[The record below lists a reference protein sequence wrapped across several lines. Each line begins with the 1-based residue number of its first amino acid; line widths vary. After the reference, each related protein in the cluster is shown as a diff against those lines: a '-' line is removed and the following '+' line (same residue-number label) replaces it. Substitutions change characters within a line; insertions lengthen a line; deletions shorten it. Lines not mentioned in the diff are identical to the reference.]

1 MSALPFW
8 LPYLIP
14 GTVVAGYLGGG
25 GWTFLTA
32 ISIYAVIP
40 LADAVIETDPGN
52 SPETENAGR
61 QRAIRE
67 GLAYKLPAWL
77 AAPVHVAL
85 VAWALWV
92 VTTEP
97 LTPLELIGFTLSVG
111 LTGGALGI
119 TVAHELMHRRIG
131 FERAL
136 AYVLMGAASYA
147 HFCIEHVHGH
157 HRHVGTPRDPATPR
171 RGESVY
177 AFWPRTLLGGAASA
191 WRLEAER
198 QRRRG
203 RAVINRRNRVVV
215 IGLVQAA
222 VYAAVWAVLGWPA
235 LVFFVAQGLIA
246 VLELETVNYLEHYGL
261 TRRETEGG
269 RFEAIAA
276 HHSWNSSHRLTG
288 WFLFNLPRHADHHLE
303 EGRRYQQLRHFDVS
317 PQLPTGYAGMTL
329 LALVPPLWRRVMDPR
344 IPSRVAAPT

>member
-1 MSALPFW
+1 MAGERPTFW

-14 GTVVAGYLGGG
+14 GTVVAGYVGGG

-40 LADAVIETDPGN
+40 LADAAIGTDPSN
-52 SPETENAGR
+52 SPHTEVADR
-61 QRAIRE
+61 RRAVSQ

-85 VAWALWV
+85 VVWALWV
-92 VTTEP
+92 VATGSLTTV
-97 LTPLELIGFTLSVG
+97 ELIGFAVSVG
-111 LTGGALGI
+111 LAGGALGI

-131 FERAL
+131 SERAL
-136 AYVLMGAASYA
+136 AYILMGAASYA

-157 HRHVGTPRDPATPR
+157 HRHVGTARDPATPR

-177 AFWPRTLLGGAASA
+177 AFWPRTILGGARSA
-191 WRLEAER
+191 WRIEAER

-203 RAVINRRNRVVV
+203 RPTVNPHNRMVRV
-215 IGLVQAA
+215 GLAQSA
-222 VYAAVWAVLGWPA
+222 VYAAVWAALGWPA
-235 LVFFVAQGLIA
+235 VAFFAAQGLIA

-261 TRRETEGG
+261 VRRETERG
-269 RFEAIAA
+269 RFEPIAV

-303 EGRRYQQLRHFDVS
+303 EGRRYQQLRHFDDS

-344 IPSRVAAPT
+344 IPWAAH